1 MTSSSDLS
9 LLDYLTKAKNLIDSD
24 RENGASK
31 TDPVVQAIEILE
43 SLQESIH
50 RLSLFSS
57 NEDLSDLQ
65 TSSLPLLCVEYQLA
79 KAYLQLQST
88 SSFTRHS
95 NVTRAIELFQLFLHR
110 CEDYKGLLQE
120 EALQNYHRIRSYLD
134 VENEEEIPELPPQSR
149 DEKIANFK
157 KTREI
162 QSSIAHLEAKLDQRH
177 RLEIP
182 EHEEMDGVDRE
193 GLMRSIYIHQINE
206 AAMDSVSELYS
217 GNLELQMLKMAV
229 KAEKDRI
236 EINAYRQ
243 CESEE
248 SICRKGDEKLRPPP
262 QNPNQRMQMTQ
273 VLQHP
278 ITGELIFKRQEL
290 QSSVFRPSWNQPTM
304 TLEELCEKEMKEAIE
319 REARQKLAEA
329 EKKYAPRRY
338 EYIAKDGLE
347 DNADLVDASAK
358 LDREWDEWKEQN
370 PRGSGNK
377 MGDRGDRNF

>member
-1 MTSSSDLS
+1 MTSSSDIS
-9 LLDYLTKAKNLIDSD
+9 LLDQLKKAKDLIDCD
-24 RENGASK
+24 RENEASK

-50 RLSLFSS
+50 GVSLFSS

-65 TSSLPLLCVEYQLA
+65 TSSIPLLSVEYHLA
-79 KAYLQLQST
+79 KAYLQLRST
-88 SSFTRHS
+88 SSLTRHS
-95 NVTRAIELFQLFLHR
+95 NVTRAIELFQLFLNR
-110 CEDYKGLLQE
+110 CEEYQGMLQE
-120 EALQNYHRIRSYLD
+120 EALENYHRIQSSLD
-134 VENEEEIPELPPQSR
+134 DESEEEIPELPPQSR
-149 DEKIANFK
+149 DEKISNFK
-157 KTREI
+157 KKRQL
-162 QSSIAHLEAKLDQRH
+162 QSSIAQLEAKLEQRH
-177 RLEIP
+177 RLEVP
-182 EHEEMDGVDRE
+182 EHEELDGLDKD
-193 GLMRSIYIHQINE
+193 GLVRSIYIHQINE

-229 KAEKDRI
+229 KDEKERT
-236 EINAYRQ
+236 EINAYNHL
-243 CESEE
+243 ESSEGGASE
-248 SICRKGDEKLRPPP
+248 RDKLRPPP
-262 QNPNQRMQMTQ
+262 QNPNQRMQMKQ

-304 TLEELCEKEMKEAIE
+304 TLAELGEKEMKEAIE

-329 EKKYAPRRY
+329 ERKYAPRRY
-338 EYIAKDGLE
+338 EYLARDGLE
-347 DNADLVDASAK
+347 DNTDLVDASAK

>member
-1 MTSSSDLS
+1 MTSSNDIS
-9 LLDYLTKAKNLIDSD
+9 LLDQLTKARNLIDCD
-24 RENGASK
+24 RENGSSK
-31 TDPVVQAIEILE
+31 TDPVVQAIQILE
-43 SLQESIH
+43 STQESIH
-50 RLSLFSS
+50 RISLFSS

-65 TSSLPLLCVEYQLA
+65 TSSIPLLSLEYHLA
-79 KAYLQLQST
+79 KAYLQIRST
-88 SSFTRHS
+88 SSTSRFS
-95 NVTRAIELFQLFLHR
+95 NVMRAIELFQLFLHR
-110 CEDYKGLLQE
+110 CEDYRGLLQE
-120 EALQNYHRIRSYLD
+120 EALEKYHRIRSSLD
-134 VENEEEIPELPPQSR
+134 DETEEDIPELPPQSR

-157 KTREI
+157 KTRQL
-162 QSSIAHLEAKLDQRH
+162 QSSIAQLEAKLDQRH

-182 EHEEMDGVDRE
+182 EHEEMDGLDRE

-206 AAMDSVSELYS
+206 AAMDSISELYS

-229 KAEKDRI
+229 KAEKDKSEMDAYKQI
-236 EINAYRQ
+236 ENSKVGSGERHQ
-243 CESEE
+243 
-248 SICRKGDEKLRPPP
+248 LRPPQ

-304 TLEELCEKEMKEAIE
+304 TLEELGEKEMKEAIE

-329 EKKYAPRRY
+329 ENKNAPRRY
-338 EYIAKDGLE
+338 EYLARDGLE
-347 DNADLVDASAK
+347 DNTDLVDASAR

-377 MGDRGDRNF
+377 MADRGDRNF